1 MKLKKII
8 ASLVTVMTMASSATA
23 IASCAEDFEAVTE
36 EVAISAQVVG
46 QLEEL
51 ENEGTIS
58 TEEANASL
66 KVVEQ
71 IEELYKSGEISD
83 QELQYLQET
92 LINAVADS
100 DSEPAEYVA
109 YNKRVSNAI
118 APTQHYLAVLN
129 GSKAISTNQTLQI
142 SFYLNSNVLDGYSD
156 KSNYKYDKSLLT
168 LSSIASS
175 TATNSSRQIRTTW
188 NPLDEIITIP
198 ANQAFMCY
206 ILPTTSTLV
215 DDKGIASEYTLDC
228 KTSMNDSPSNSI
240 VVNQSGISM
249 VKCIYAL
256 GDVNR
261 DGKVTTEDS
270 GLVMKYIVKLMVE
283 ANRSTSNYDKLAF
296 ELAGDF
302 KEDGGIDILDVIAI
316 NNWINANS

>member
-8 ASLVTVMTMASSATA
+8 ASLVAVMTMASSATA

-36 EVAISAQVVG
+36 EVAVSAQVIE

-58 TEEANASL
+58 TEEADASL

-83 QELQYLQET
+83 QELQDLQET
-92 LINAVADS
+92 LLNAVADS
-100 DSEPAEYVA
+100 DSEKAEYVQ
-109 YNKRVSNAI
+109 YYKRVNNAI

-129 GSKAISTNQTLQI
+129 GSQKLSSNQSLQA
-142 SFYLNSNVLDGYSD
+142 SFYLNTNVLNGYD
-156 KSNYKYDKSLLT
+156 DTTNYRYDENLLT
-168 LSSIASS
+168 FFTPSSSY
-175 TATNSSRQIRTTW
+175 ATDTSRQIKTTW
-188 NPLDEIITIP
+188 NIKSAIS
-198 ANQAFMCY
+198 ANKVFMCY
-206 ILPTTSTLV
+206 KLPETKVLIDVAVT
-215 DDKGIASEYTLDC
+215 SEYILHC
-228 KTSMNDSPSNSI
+228 KTSEYDTPSDSIKTNK
-240 VVNQSGISM
+240 SGVLM
-249 VKCIYAL
+249 AKCIYAR

-261 DGKVTTEDS
+261 DGKVNADDS
-270 GLVMKYIVKLMVE
+270 NLIMKYVAMLMVE
-283 ANRSTSNYDKLAF
+283 SNRTTSNYDKLAF